1 MGWTTPPTFA
11 AGETSGLTAAL
22 NVVSGDLV
30 ALNSSPQLNS
40 ITTSPLAGGS
50 APSLN
55 APNFLLDVNYQQQAV
70 AGSGGQATFSFGLSP
85 TSTWGPGFPNGV
97 LTVVAMPSDG
107 TSVLGLTV
115 NLVRGSVT
123 TTQFTVSAYYLD
135 SGNYVVVP
143 NGFSISVSW
152 IAMGW

>member
-1 MGWTTPPTFA
+1 MGWTTPPTFT

-70 AGSGGQATFSFGLSP
+70 AGSGGQATFNFGA
-85 TSTWGPGFPNGV
+85 TFPNGV

-123 TTQFTVSAYYLD
+123 TSQFTVSAYYLN

-143 NGFSISVSW
+143 NATSISVSW
-152 IAMGW
+152 IAVGW